1 MKKLSNNIMMVR
13 RLFPNLTRQMLITC
27 AIIAGGILLTICTAI
42 FLRQSMD
49 RIENANAFSDVI
61 YILIT
66 FTVLT
71 IFTGLLKFIQ
81 DYVPNKFILIES
93 VNLKR
98 NIVAHFT
105 DVELGVLNNNKYGDL
120 ITRVNDDIGTVAC
133 FLGYDGINSLAW
145 VMASVC
151 SIAFVFT
158 LSWKLALLGFVLTPV
173 LAVVMRKIGEKI
185 STFSRKSRET
195 MSDANSFLLQAIE
208 GNQEIKTFNIQNT
221 VFQEFH
227 TLSETLKKNS
237 IISGKWANIMNLIG
251 SIGSIV
257 SLSVT
262 FLFGCYLVYNREMTI
277 GAWLSYYFL
286 LEYTNSIFSYLPLLV
301 SGYENAAVSIERLV
315 KLLDFPVEESS
326 SENSHTVADIGDN
339 PVLLEFK
346 DVTFIYPL
354 ENGDGI
360 KALNGISFKINKGD
374 KVCIVGA
381 NGCGKST
388 ILNILL
394 RFYNHTSGEV
404 LYKGRHIEEIDP
416 EVLRREIALADQSSY
431 LFPYSIAKNISFG
444 SNLEEA
450 QYDESFENDISV
462 RIRKVAGM
470 ACVDTFLADKEEG
483 YRTLVNEKGSSLS
496 GGQKQMISI
505 ARALLKDALILCMDE
520 ATSSID
526 GRTEERIIKNI
537 ISLKD
542 QTCIFVAHRLS
553 AYRDMDRILVI
564 DHGKVAEEGSYEYLM
579 EKQGLYYEMFKKQEY
594 TAKEMEFFHEYEKV
608 C

>member
-1 MKKLSNNIMMVR
+1 MIKRLLNNIMMVR
-13 RLFPNLTRQMLITC
+13 RLFPNLARQMLITC
-27 AIIAGGILLTICTAI
+27 VIIAGGILITICTAI
-42 FLRQSMD
+42 FLRQSTD
-49 RIENANAFSDVI
+49 RIENASAFSDVSH
-61 YILIT
+61 ILIT
-66 FTVLT
+66 FALLT
-71 IFTGLLKFIQ
+71 IFSGLLKFIQ

-105 DVELGVLNNNKYGDL
+105 DVELGALNNNKSGDL
-120 ITRVNDDIGTVAC
+120 ITRVNNDIGVVAG

-145 VMASVC
+145 VVASMC
-151 SIAFVFT
+151 SIVFVFT
-158 LSWKLALLGFVLTPV
+158 LSWKLALLGFILTPI
-173 LAVVMRKIGEKI
+173 LAVAMRKIGERI
-185 STFSRKSRET
+185 STFSKKSQET
-195 MSDANSFLLQAIE
+195 ISDANSFLLQAIE
-208 GNQEIKTFNIQNT
+208 GNQEIKTFNIQST
-221 VFQEFH
+221 IFQEFH
-227 TLSETLKKNS
+227 TLSETLKKS
-237 IISGKWANIMNLIG
+237 SVISGKWANIMILIG
-251 SIGSIV
+251 SAGSIV

-262 FLFGCYLVYNREMTI
+262 FLFGCYLVYSREMSI

-326 SENSHTVADIGDN
+326 RGSSRNEADIDDN

-346 DVTFIYPL
+346 DVTFIYPS

-360 KALNGISFKINKGD
+360 KVLDGTSFKISKGD

-394 RFYNHTSGEV
+394 RFYNHTAGEV
-404 LYKGRHIEEIDP
+404 FYKGRHIEEIHP

-444 SNLEEA
+444 SDMEEA
-450 QYDESFENDISV
+450 PYDENFQNDIAES
-462 RIRKVAGM
+462 IRKVAGM
-470 ACVDTFLADKEEG
+470 ACVDTFLMDMKEG

-526 GRTEERIIKNI
+526 GRTEEKIIKNI
-537 ISLKD
+537 LSLKD

-553 AYRDMDRILVI
+553 AYRDMDRIFVI

-579 EKQGLYYEMFKKQEY
+579 EKRGLYYQMFIRQECS
-594 TAKEMEFFHEYEKV
+594 T
-608 C
+608 